1 MRKYI
6 CYAVDKDAQDS
17 MFHEATNLT
26 SSYPT
31 REGAFMT
38 KVTKGT
44 FNWGGQTH
52 DNLLLNSVKHFQEEI
67 LKPATSNQI
76 THKWLDVQKQHEYK
90 PVNNYVD
97 KGNHLF
103 IIVFLKLPE
112 HIKLPETD
120 TDYVDKTGGVDLILP
135 QRQQYIP
142 PRPGTMIIMRSNI
155 FQTTYAFKGEGE
167 RWTMNALVKCEGWE
181 DYE

>member
-76 THKWLDVQKQHEYK
+76 TLLH
-90 PVNNYVD
+90 
-97 KGNHLF
+97 
-103 IIVFLKLPE
+103 
-112 HIKLPETD
+112 
-120 TDYVDKTGGVDLILP
+120 
-135 QRQQYIP
+135 
-142 PRPGTMIIMRSNI
+142 
-155 FQTTYAFKGEGE
+155 
-167 RWTMNALVKCEGWE
+167 
-181 DYE
+181 